1 MRQLDVEGM
10 GSIAL
15 DQVAFLDDWEFH
27 PEKSEPTT
35 PRPDTTLRSR
45 GPDMSK
51 SCLARGYTSQY
62 GKEIE
67 GTSHKHTHMSC
78 IITCSRKAYDHGIHP
93 VS

>member
-1 MRQLDVEGM
+1 M

-35 PRPDTTLRSR
+35 PRPDTTIRSR

-51 SCLARGYTSQY
+51 SCLALACGWQVMCL
-62 GKEIE
+62 EIE
-67 GTSHKHTHMSC
+67 PKCGANGCLGNTVNDT
-78 IITCSRKAYDHGIHP
+78 I
-93 VS
+93 